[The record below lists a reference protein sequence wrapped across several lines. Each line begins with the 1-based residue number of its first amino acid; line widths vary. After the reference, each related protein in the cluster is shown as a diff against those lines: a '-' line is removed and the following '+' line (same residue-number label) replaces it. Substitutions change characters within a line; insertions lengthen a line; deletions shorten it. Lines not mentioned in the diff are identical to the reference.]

1 MAFVKKTWKDRIA
14 EFPTRRRLTKE
25 DNTSE
30 LVTVAREEGTLS
42 QEGDAFSAENMN
54 DLENRIDAEF
64 TEVNGKLQ
72 LNEVEYSSFIS
83 ASSPNS
89 IDKAKIYKSNNRL
102 CGYIQINT
110 DNTIRSDGR
119 IILGQT
125 LFVKTGYRPKQVCLL
140 AGQVYSNTYSKYC
153 PAIYQLNT
161 DGGLV
166 VTTPLNDGSV
176 TGFYINLDYDLA

>member
-1 MAFVKKTWKDRIA
+1 MAFAKKTWKDRIA

-72 LNEVEYSSFIS
+72 WEKYVTPTVLKDMPTSTFKTETFNELIGAKEFLIVVGNSYVAYID
-83 ASSPNS
+83 NS
-89 IDKAKIYKSNNRL
+89 IGLSNASANVNFPY
-102 CGYIQINT
+102 GENY
-110 DNTIRSDGR
+110 
-119 IILGQT
+119 
-125 LFVKTGYRPKQVCLL
+125 GYRFAVMI
-140 AGQVYSNTYSKYC
+140 NFE
-153 PAIYQLNT
+153 
-161 DGGLV
+161 GLV
-166 VTTPLNDGSV
+166 QVFTEFVGTLVG
-176 TGFYINLDYDLA
+176 TLTINRIYYR